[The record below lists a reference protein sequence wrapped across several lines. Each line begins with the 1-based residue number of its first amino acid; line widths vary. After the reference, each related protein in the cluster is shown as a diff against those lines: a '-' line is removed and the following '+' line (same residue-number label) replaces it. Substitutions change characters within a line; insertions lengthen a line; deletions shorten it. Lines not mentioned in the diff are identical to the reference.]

1 MAKINLN
8 KEDYKIES
16 ENLYHGDIAP
26 ESVYKLNITIMDNIN
41 KISNKNK
48 LECIKEKS
56 ARFSFRESFMLGI
69 LFGIVAFCI
78 ICILSLKLC
87 DLIIYLEPFLQNVLN
102 EVLNDISLSK
112 VLSIYNECLPFILIL
127 TLCQSLL
134 GFLKRMI
141 R

>member
-8 KEDYKIES
+8 KEYYKIES

-26 ESVYKLNITIMDNIN
+26 ESVYKLNITITDNIN

-56 ARFSFRESFMLGI
+56 AKFSFRESFMLGI

-87 DLIIYLEPFLQNVLN
+87 DLIIYLEPVLN

-134 GFLKRMI
+134 GFLKRMS